1 MEARSMPGSGS
12 RLERRGVVRF
22 RSRRGNSAV
31 ASVLVLLALC
41 MAGLGDATHV
51 VIRGDTI
58 GAIAKRY
65 GISSRSLS
73 EANGVKDPRRLQIG
87 ARLTIPRG
95 LMPSGPL
102 AVPPSAGAGTQHK
115 VARGEHL
122 TGIAKRYA
130 TTVKAIVDA
139 NGLKNA
145 GLIKIGQ
152 TLTVP
157 VPRPP
162 SVEALL
168 DRYSQR
174 YGVDA
179 ALVKGLAWQESGWK
193 QNVVSSAGAIGVMQ
207 VLPETGSFVSRQL
220 LKEPADIN
228 DLEQNIKV
236 GVRFLAFLISNTGG
250 DVPRAVSG
258 YFQGL
263 RSVRQNGVSAKTQR
277 YTDNVMALRKK
288 FGGA

>member
-1 MEARSMPGSGS
+1 MGMEARSMPGSGS

-22 RSRRGNSAV
+22 RSRRGYSAV
-31 ASVLVLLALC
+31 TSMLVLLALC
-41 MAGLGDATHV
+41 LAGLGDATHV

-65 GISSRSLS
+65 GISARSLS
-73 EANGVKDPRRLQIG
+73 DANGVKDPRKLRIG
-87 ARLTIPRG
+87 TQLNVPGA
-95 LMPSGPL
+95 MPSGPI
-102 AVPPSAGAGTQHK
+102 AAPPSGATTQHK

-122 TGIAKRYA
+122 SGISKRYA

-139 NGLKNA
+139 NGLRNA
-145 GLIKIGQ
+145 GLIKVGQ

-157 VPRPP
+157 IPGPP
-162 SVEALL
+162 SVEVLL

-174 YGVDA
+174 FGVEP

-193 QNVVSSAGAIGVMQ
+193 QSVVSSAGAIGVMQ

-236 GVRFLAFLISNTGG
+236 GVRFLAYLIANTSG
-250 DVPRAVSG
+250 DVPMAVSG

-263 RSVRQNGVSAKTQR
+263 RSVRQKGVSPKTQR